1 VEDLL
6 RATYRFLAQ
15 RFLPADEW
23 ALLSQLKEGYEMDTA
38 MRW

>member
-6 RATYRFLAQ
+6 RATYAFAQ

>member
-6 RATYRFLAQ
+6 RATYFLAQ

-23 ALLSQLKEGYEMDTA
+23 VLLSQLKEGYEMNTA
-38 MRW
+38 VRW